1 MRLAVLRRALTI
13 ASVLFAPA
21 LAQQFGPMLTAGPAP
36 SERPIA
42 GQLAPN
48 VSPLTLWY
56 RSPAAL
62 WTDALAIGN
71 GRLGAMLFGGPEHDR
86 MQLNDITVWSG
97 GPLPNADRAG
107 AYQSLPAIRKAL
119 SDRDYA
125 LATDLVRR
133 HMTTVGT
140 GDSDYFPSYETLG
153 NLDFQ
158 HTLPAGQITGYLRT
172 LDISRAVSTTD
183 FIVNGIHFHRE
194 SFASH
199 PDHAIVSRIASDVK
213 GQVNFTVRLSR
224 VTAATTTPQGDN
236 VLVMRGDTTFPAQPA
251 VPAEPPITEG
261 PRKGFPGRQAK
272 PAEGPRPGNLDY
284 EVELR
289 VTTHGG
295 TVKAERDHITVT
307 GADNA
312 TLVLV
317 DATSYVLDWSKGFRG
332 ADPHA
337 AAAAAMQALYKKSF
351 AELES
356 THIADYR
363 RLFDRVSFTLP
374 TTAAA
379 NNETDI
385 RIKNYGDGAKDPSLA
400 ALYYQMGRYLLIA
413 SSREDNPL
421 PSNAQG
427 IWGDGLDLPWK
438 CDYKSNI
445 NYQMNYW
452 PSETANLGELHLPA
466 IRFDAALVT
475 PGTKTAQTYYN
486 APGWVVAY
494 TSNAWGWTSPG
505 AGMPWGPFFGG
516 GGWLMQD
523 IWEHYAFSR
532 DRDFLRTYYP
542 VLRGSAEFYLS
553 ILQKDANGNLITSPS
568 LSPENTYITNAG
580 VKGSV
585 VDGSAVEREIVWD
598 LFTNTI
604 AASQV
609 LSTDDDFRKKL
620 IAAKAKIRPLEIGKA
635 GQLEEWGHDW
645 DENAPEKNHR
655 HISHLFAAYP
665 GWQISPATSPALASA
680 VRESLRE
687 RGDEATGWSN
697 AWKINLYARLR
708 DGDHAFKILGEQL
721 RLAGSVGTDYHG
733 EGGGTYGNLFD
744 AHPPFQIDGN
754 FGSTSGIDELL
765 LQSSQRY
772 SEQPG
777 GVEDS
782 YLIDLLPA
790 LPSGWPTGSMH
801 GLRARGGFAVDL
813 NWKNGRLT
821 AATVRSVGGTTAR
834 LRYGDTTIP
843 IKLSQGEQIRIPHL
857 ANGKLRRSS
866 NCNPKCRK
874 TRLGFPNIS

>member
-1 MRLAVLRRALTI
+1 MTFFAGRSLVLAAAALLPV
-13 ASVLFAPA
+13 AAF
-21 LAQQFGPMLTAGPAP
+21 AQQFGPMSTAGPQLSKRSIIGQAAP
-36 SERPIA
+36 
-42 GQLAPN
+42 G

-56 RSPAAL
+56 GSPARL

-71 GRLGAMLFGGPEHDR
+71 GRLGAMIFGGPEHDR
-86 MQLNDITVWSG
+86 LQLNDITVWSG
-97 GPLPNADRAG
+97 GPLPHADRPG
-107 AYQSLPAIRKAL
+107 AYHSLPAIREAL
-119 SDRDYA
+119 RHGDYA
-125 LATDLVRR
+125 LATRLVSE
-133 HMTTVGT
+133 HMTTTGS

-153 NLDFQ
+153 NLDFE
-158 HTLPAGQITGYLRT
+158 HRLPGGPITGYLRT

-183 FIVNGIHFHRE
+183 FTVNGVHYHRE

-199 PDHAIVSRIASDVK
+199 PDHAIVSRIASDRK
-213 GQVNFTVRLSR
+213 GQVSFTVRLSR
-224 VTAATTTPQGDN
+224 VAAATTTPAGQN
-236 VLVMRGDTTFPAQPA
+236 MLIMRGDTTFPAQPA
-251 VPAEPPITEG
+251 VPARAPITEG
-261 PRKGFPGRQAK
+261 PRKGFPGRPAK
-272 PAEGPRPGNLDY
+272 PATGPRPGNLDY

-289 VTTHGG
+289 VSTHGG
-295 TVKAERDHITVT
+295 SVHAEGDHITVS
-307 GADNA
+307 GADDA
-312 TLVLV
+312 TLILV
-317 DATSYVLDWSKGFRG
+317 DGTSYVLDWSKGFRG

-337 AAAAAMQALYKKSF
+337 AAAAAIKSAENKSF
-351 AELES
+351 ADLEAAH
-356 THIADYR
+356 TADYR
-363 RLFDRVSFTLP
+363 RLFDRVRFALP
-374 TTAAA
+374 ATPAA
-379 NNETDI
+379 NHETNS
-385 RIKNYGDGAKDPSLA
+385 RIQNYGDGAKDPSLA
-400 ALYYQMGRYLLIA
+400 ALYYQMGRYLLIS

-421 PSNAQG
+421 PSNSQG

-466 IRFDAALVT
+466 IRFDAALVA
-475 PGTKTAQTYYN
+475 PGARTARAYYN

-494 TSNAWGWTSPG
+494 TANAWGWTSPG
-505 AGMPWGPFFGG
+505 SGMPWGPFFGG

-532 DRDFLRTYYP
+532 DREFLRTYYP

-553 ILQKDANGNLITSPS
+553 ILQRDAKGYLITSPS
-568 LSPENTYITNAG
+568 LSPENRYITNTG
-580 VKGSV
+580 VEGSV

-604 AASQV
+604 TASRV
-609 LSTDDDFRKKL
+609 LGIDEEFRAKL
-620 IAAKAKIRPLEIGKA
+620 IAARAKIRPLEIGKA

-655 HISHLFAAYP
+655 HTSHLFAAYP
-665 GWQISPATSPALASA
+665 GWQITPDTTPALAGA
-680 VRESLRE
+680 VRETLRE

-708 DGDHAFKILGEQL
+708 DGNHAFKILNEQL

-754 FGSTSGIDELL
+754 FGSTSGIDEML
-765 LQSSQRY
+765 LQSDQRY

-790 LPSGWPTGSMH
+790 LPSAWPTGSMH
-801 GLRARGGFAVDL
+801 GLRARGGFVVDL
-813 NWKNGRLT
+813 DWEKGRLSR
-821 AATVRSVGGTTAR
+821 ATLRSVAGVNAR
-834 LRYGDTTIP
+834 VRYGNTTVP
-843 IKLSQGEQIRIPHL
+843 VKVPPGEEIHVAPGADGVL
-857 ANGKLRRSS
+857 D
-866 NCNPKCRK
+866 
-874 TRLGFPNIS
+874 ISRPQRAKP